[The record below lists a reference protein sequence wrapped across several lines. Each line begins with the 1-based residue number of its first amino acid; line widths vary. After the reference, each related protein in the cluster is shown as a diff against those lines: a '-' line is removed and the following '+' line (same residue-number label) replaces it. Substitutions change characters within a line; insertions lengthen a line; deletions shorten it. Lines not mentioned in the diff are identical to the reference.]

1 MIMML
6 EFYDDYSDNNDF
18 MSYYVIIMVILY
30 YIMII
35 HNHSLMAS
43 TDLLSYAICVSNR
56 PPFSPHMSV
65 PNKQMAYPAAAT

>member
-1 MIMML
+1 MEHLRFMDYIPTQASIYKG
-6 EFYDDYSDNNDF
+6 FY
-18 MSYYVIIMVILY
+18 VA
-30 YIMII
+30 II

-56 PPFSPHMSV
+56 PPFSPQMSV

>member
-1 MIMML
+1 MCVISTQANPCFKVPVL
-6 EFYDDYSDNNDF
+6 GFKVEHRAAATDDRT
-18 MSYYVIIMVILY
+18 
-30 YIMII
+30 

-56 PPFSPHMSV
+56 PPFSPHMSA